1 MGSSGYH
8 HGNLRRALLDA
19 ALHAITE
26 HGATAWSLRELA
38 RRANVSHAAPAH
50 HFGDKTG
57 VLTAVAAEGYAMFAD
72 TLERQS
78 HDFRQVGVAYVRF
91 ALENPA
97 HFTVMFRPD
106 LYRVDDPAVVAGRDR
121 ARAVLSEGARTLTPE
136 AASGESDRAVALMAW
151 SCAHGFAHLWLSG
164 AFPESIGNDPEQAAH
179 AVFGAMF
186 GAVGLGG

>member
-1 MGSSGYH
+1 
-8 HGNLRRALLDA
+8 
-19 ALHAITE
+19 
-26 HGATAWSLRELA
+26 
-38 RRANVSHAAPAH
+38 
-50 HFGDKTG
+50 
-57 VLTAVAAEGYAMFAD
+57 MFAD

-106 LYRVDDPAVVAGRDR
+106 LYRVNDPAVVAGRAPPPARRGAGARTRPPHPRTAGGGGGAAPR
-121 ARAVLSEGARTLTPE
+121 ARAVLSEGARTLTPDT
-136 AASGESDRAVALMAW
+136 ASGESDRAVALMAW

-164 AFPESIGNDPEQAAH
+164 AFPENIGNDPEQAAH

-186 GAVGLGG
+186 GGAGLGG